1 MHHTIRKMIA
11 ESTRPRMG
19 SSDEVKER
27 WPHID
32 GTNPDNWTLLE
43 KFVAKNPPENY
54 EPCHVYAD
62 VNYNGQP
69 DAIVR
74 IYYLEGSD
82 HATWAIITD
91 PTDTRFLA
99 VDDLG
104 D

>member
-1 MHHTIRKMIA
+1 MIA
-11 ESTRPRMG
+11 ASQRPRMG

-32 GTNPDNWTLLE
+32 GTNPDNWKLQALWT
-43 KFVAKNPPENY
+43 AKNPPPEY
-54 EPCHVYAD
+54 EDLSCFAEPEYGGH
-62 VNYNGQP
+62 P
-69 DAIVR
+69 DAMVR

-91 PTDTRFLA
+91 PTDTYFLTT
-99 VDDLG
+99 DDLG